1 MPLMNPHDVIAAAN
15 ARSNKIV
22 QTAHIR
28 AIKEDGARTKAVVT
42 AFQTYIAKAPLAE
55 RRAFVEALAVYA
67 KGIAAERIAAF
78 AEAMVEAPVPETPA
92 TEASKVETVDTPAKP
107 EKPAPTAKA
116 DSLTPNA

>member
-42 AFQTYIAKAPLAE
+42 AFQTYIAKATLAE
-55 RRAFVEALAVYA
+55 RRAFVEALAIYA

-78 AEAMVEAPVPETPA
+78 AEAMVEAPVPEAP
-92 TEASKVETVDTPAKP
+92 KVETVETPAKA
-107 EKPAPTAKA
+107 EKPAPAAKGDA
-116 DSLTPNA
+116 VTPNA